1 MEIKQIVEEIL
12 KQNNIHISADNNPD
26 GLRIKL
32 DREDLVIKGSS
43 NDLLE
48 LANYLIN
55 MALSNIKGN
64 HLHIDDL
71 TLLSSSSEIKSLIIE
86 KVQRDNKEGK

>member
-1 MEIKQIVEEIL
+1 MDIFHIL
-12 KQNNIHISADNNPD
+12 KQKNIHIPADNNPD

-32 DREDLVIKGSS
+32 DGEDLVIKGSS

-55 MALSNIKGN
+55 IALSNTKGS
-64 HLHIDDL
+64 HLHIDEV
-71 TLLSSSSEIKSLIIE
+71 TLLSSSSEIKSMIIE
-86 KVQRDNKEGK
+86 KGE

>member
-12 KQNNIHISADNNPD
+12 KQNNIHIPADNNPE

-71 TLLSSSSEIKSLIIE
+71 TILSSSSEIRSLIIE

>member
-1 MEIKQIVEEIL
+1 MEIKNILEEIL
-12 KQNNIHISADNNPD
+12 KQKNIHIPADNNPD

-32 DREDLVIKGSS
+32 DGEDLVIKGSS

-64 HLHIDDL
+64 HLHIDYL
-71 TLLSSSSEIKSLIIE
+71 TLLSSSSEIKSMIIE
-86 KVQRDNKEGK
+86 KKE

>member
-1 MEIKQIVEEIL
+1 MEIKNIVEEIL
-12 KQNNIHISADNNPD
+12 KQKNIHIPADNNPD

-32 DREDLVIKGSS
+32 DGEDLVIKGSS

-55 MALSNIKGN
+55 IALSNVKGN
-64 HLHIDDL
+64 YLHIDDL
-71 TLLSSSSEIKSLIIE
+71 TLLSSSSEIKSMII
-86 KVQRDNKEGK
+86 GK

>member
-12 KQNNIHISADNNPD
+12 KQNNIHIPADNNPNGLLIKID
-26 GLRIKL
+26 G
-32 DREDLVIKGSS
+32 EDLFIKGTS

-48 LANYLIN
+48 LANYIIN
-55 MALSNIKGN
+55 VAISNVKGS

-71 TLLSSSSEIKSLIIE
+71 TLVSSSSEIKSMIIE
-86 KVQRDNKEGK
+86 KMI